1 MNIDIETVYLIH
13 SLLAGKQKYLFHV
26 CEEGMFS
33 KNITFF
39 FWKVNYISLQFLELL
54 FHWELK
60 ERIKVLIVKCFYL

>member
-1 MNIDIETVYLIH
+1 
-13 SLLAGKQKYLFHV
+13 
-26 CEEGMFS
+26 MFS

-60 ERIKVLIVKCFYL
+60 ERIKVLIVKCF